1 MFITK
6 VQKINYYL
14 GDLDK
19 KESDKTLYFY
29 LGLLTKNN
37 GENAEMK
44 AKSRDIFDN
53 FYTLDS

>member
-44 AKSRDIFDN
+44 AKLRDIFW
-53 FYTLDS
+53 